1 MSLKRVNKL
10 KERLDGNR
18 ELLKHY
24 DDIFQ
29 EQLQAGII
37 EEVHDE
43 GECGNVTYLPH
54 REVVKDQSVTTKVRI
69 VFDASA
75 RLKGQPC
82 LNDILYK
89 GPCLNPELYNLL
101 LQFRVYPIAIKGDIE
116 KAYLQISV
124 DEKDRDLLRF
134 LWFKNLFNEHQVELC
149 KYRFTRV
156 IFGANCSQFL
166 LNATIENHVSKYA
179 VLDAEFVKKVPN
191 TSVNSVKE
199 GVELVKNIKVRFS
212 EAQSNVRKF
221 RSNGQELRTYF
232 KTLENVNIVNNTVY
246 KEVVDCKINN
256 KQKIL
261 GILWDEI
268 EDNLVF
274 RLDDIFK
281 DAANVVPTK
290 RNILSVISTF
300 YDPVGYLQPFTIQL
314 KILFQKIYKLNINWD
329 NSIGELLVE
338 WKKIL

>member
-1 MSLKRVNKL
+1 MFKP
-10 KERLDGNR
+10 G
-18 ELLKHY
+18 
-24 DDIFQ
+24 
-29 EQLQAGII
+29 
-37 EEVHDE
+37 
-43 GECGNVTYLPH
+43 T
-54 REVVKDQSVTTKVRI
+54 
-69 VFDASA
+69 
-75 RLKGQPC
+75 
-82 LNDILYK
+82 
-89 GPCLNPELYNLL
+89 
-101 LQFRVYPIAIKGDIE
+101 LQFIITIQSASYRNYRRYR

-124 DEKDRDLLRF
+124 DEKERDLSRF

>member
-1 MSLKRVNKL
+1 MPDNYLLSLKRLNKL

-75 RLKGQPC
+75 RLKGQLC

-101 LQFRVYPIAIKGDIE
+101 LQFRVYPIAITGDIE

-179 VLDAEFVKKVPN
+179 VLDTEFVKKVRKKFYVDDLN
-191 TSVNSVKE
+191 TGVNSVKE
-199 GVELVKNIKVRFS
+199 GVELVKV
-212 EAQSNVRKF
+212 
-221 RSNGQELRTYF
+221 
-232 KTLENVNIVNNTVY
+232 
-246 KEVVDCKINN
+246 
-256 KQKIL
+256 
-261 GILWDEI
+261 
-268 EDNLVF
+268 
-274 RLDDIFK
+274 
-281 DAANVVPTK
+281 
-290 RNILSVISTF
+290 
-300 YDPVGYLQPFTIQL
+300 
-314 KILFQKIYKLNINWD
+314 
-329 NSIGELLVE
+329 
-338 WKKIL
+338 